1 MTLFEEWK
9 NLIENQT
16 EDSFPEFWKEY
27 SEAETKLYSDILD
40 NPEEKISGSL
50 GELAAKHEVR
60 PVIYMGFLDGI
71 DSSRKSRSRSN
82 PKHCSTTC
90 SQPEQTTSTDFR
102 SGPTSSA
109 KKK

>member
-40 NPEEKISGSL
+40 NPEEKISGTL

-71 DSSRKSRSRSN
+71 DSSLKNSN
-82 PKHCSTTC
+82 DFENFDENSEVEIEIE
-90 SQPEQTTSTDFR
+90 PETLF
-102 SGPTSSA
+102 
-109 KKK
+109 